1 MCVWCSLSLARK
13 TLQLVQW
20 RGGGEQGGCGGKVG
34 CHAQL
39 GSSESPW
46 QSCIAADERER
57 REIKQANDPIW

>member
-1 MCVWCSLSLARK
+1 MGHTREYEKMCLSLARK

-34 CHAQL
+34 CRAQL

-57 REIKQANDPIW
+57 GDQTG